1 MTLTLTPSSAESGVS
16 LTMMLRRMTSSGAT
30 IVLETVAAIAP
41 ASRCTR
47 ASLESSLYLVRV
59 RVGVGRWVWGR
70 GRAQRE
76 CAM

>member
-1 MTLTLTPSSAESGVS
+1 MARVRVMAESGVS

-59 RVGVGRWVWGR
+59 RVGVGQPSVSGS
-70 GRAQRE
+70 GSA
-76 CAM
+76 

>member
-1 MTLTLTPSSAESGVS
+1 MITVSAESGVS

-59 RVGVGRWVWGR
+59 RVGVGRWVG
-70 GRAQRE
+70 GGVGLGVSVP
-76 CAM
+76 